1 MDDKFKQLESERESR
16 VYQQKMEAM
25 KLVMDEMMNL
35 KNSSE
40 VDKLKQVFDFLG
52 ETKTEKDNT

>member
-52 ETKTEKDNT
+52 ETKTKKDNT

>member
-1 MDDKFKQLESERESR
+1 MQDKIREQEVERESR

-25 KLVMDEMMNL
+25 KLVMDEMMGL
-35 KNSSE
+35 KDKNE

-52 ETKTEKDNT
+52 ETNVEKNS

>member
-52 ETKTEKDNT
+52 ETKTEKDNK